1 MEREGWEAGIGTD
14 VEAPVGG
21 MYEGCSEC
29 RPLWP
34 IYVGKKK
41 KCPVAADAEVSNL
54 KQLQGVG
61 VEQLYS
67 TLDSLGTYTR

>member
-1 MEREGWEAGIGTD
+1 MKDAQNADPCGPSTWA
-14 VEAPVGG
+14 
-21 MYEGCSEC
+21 
-29 RPLWP
+29 
-34 IYVGKKK
+34 KK

>member
-1 MEREGWEAGIGTD
+1 MGSRDRDRCGGSCR
-14 VEAPVGG
+14 G

-34 IYVGKKK
+34 INVGK

-54 KQLQGVG
+54 EQLQRVG